1 MPKKFVEAVVKAT
14 GRTQEIPAHWIDHP
28 VLGAPFEV
36 PSKSKAAAKS
46 ADAPAAQKKES

>member
-28 VLGAPFEV
+28 VLGAPFKASSEA
-36 PSKSKAAAKS
+36 KAAAKS